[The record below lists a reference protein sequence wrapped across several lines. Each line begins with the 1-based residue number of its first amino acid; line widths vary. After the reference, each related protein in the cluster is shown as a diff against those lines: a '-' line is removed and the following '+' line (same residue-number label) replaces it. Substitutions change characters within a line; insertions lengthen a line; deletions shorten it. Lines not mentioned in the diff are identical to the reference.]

1 LPLNAN
7 RQLKG
12 TSPGGK
18 AFWKERSYMFGD
30 EFRRYIEDDLIK
42 REPHP
47 DAKPLGAFRLG
58 EEILARES
66 HEAR

>member
-1 LPLNAN
+1 
-7 RQLKG
+7 
-12 TSPGGK
+12 
-18 AFWKERSYMFGD
+18 MFGD

-47 DAKPLGAFRLG
+47 DAKPLGAFSLG

-66 HEAR
+66 RELG

>member
-1 LPLNAN
+1 
-7 RQLKG
+7 
-12 TSPGGK
+12 
-18 AFWKERSYMFGD
+18 MFGD

-47 DAKPLGAFRLG
+47 DAFSLG

-66 HEAR
+66 HEAH